1 MVIPQRPCTESKI
14 RHTPVKRAAQTA
26 SGVTETADHQR
37 MIDVVTEIDAP
48 DDINL
53 SSTLIEVLAGYD
65 QITPISTLA
74 DIQREIADALGDE
87 NDVYRQTIAQS
98 VVTRMFEDER
108 ILGPLRR
115 GGR

>member
-1 MVIPQRPCTESKI
+1 
-14 RHTPVKRAAQTA
+14 
-26 SGVTETADHQR
+26 
-37 MIDVVTEIDAP
+37 MIDVLTEIDAP

-98 VVTRMFEDER
+98 VVARMFEDER